1 MGNNI
6 KKKAT
11 VKEPAQYEDFS
22 SSVIN
27 AAMHQASLIAAK
39 AKKESDAHYKELL
52 AAQPLNTVAAYKTMA
67 ETKLR
72 RQEAA
77 DKQEN
82 HRKLLVYRMQLVHG
96 IFAEAKE
103 QLEEFVESDKYADY
117 LVGIAKKHAPDIEG
131 ECTVLLRPEDGK
143 YKDDILKVLPKA
155 KFLTDANIKIG
166 GMELAVGRM
175 MYVDTIS
182 DALESQQ
189 QSFLTRCKL
198 YVEYNGEGQTDEQ

>member
-1 MGNNI
+1 MANNNT
-6 KKKAT
+6 KQKAV

-39 AKKESDAHYKELL
+39 AKKESDTHYKELL
-52 AAQPLNTVAAYKTMA
+52 AAQPLNTVAAYKTNA
-67 ETKLR
+67 KTNLR

-82 HRKLLVYRMQLVHG
+82 RRKLLVYRMQLVHG

-103 QLEEFVESDKYADY
+103 SLEEFAASDKYADY
-117 LVGIAKKHAPDIEG
+117 LIGIAKKHAEDVKG
-131 ECTVLLRPEDGK
+131 ECTVILRAEDEK
-143 YKDDILKVLPKA
+143 YKDAILEILPKA
-155 KFLTDANIKIG
+155 KFETSADIKIG
-166 GMELAVGRM
+166 GMKLVVGRL
-175 MYVDTIS
+175 MYVDTLS

-198 YVEYNGEGQTDEQ
+198 YVEYNGEGQAK